1 MSGCWKKIPPTS
13 RAIPIAAPVLTY
25 IILESRVVLSQVR
38 WVRIS
43 ICCHREV
50 LRELCGVVVVDVVDV
65 VVEVVSSASCWSR
78 WLASEVLKASTSLSP
93 VNSGDEA
100 ERPAIGVDIGMSKFS
115 RRLPFSS
122 SA

>member
-25 IILESRVVLSQVR
+25 IILESRVVLSHVR

-50 LRELCGVVVVDVVDV
+50 LRELCCVIVVGVVDV
-65 VVEVVSSASCWSR
+65 VVVASASCWSR

-93 VNSGDEA
+93 VNSVDEA
-100 ERPAIGVDIGMSKFS
+100 EMPAIGVDIGMSTFS
-115 RRLPFSS
+115 RRPPFSS
-122 SA
+122 SS